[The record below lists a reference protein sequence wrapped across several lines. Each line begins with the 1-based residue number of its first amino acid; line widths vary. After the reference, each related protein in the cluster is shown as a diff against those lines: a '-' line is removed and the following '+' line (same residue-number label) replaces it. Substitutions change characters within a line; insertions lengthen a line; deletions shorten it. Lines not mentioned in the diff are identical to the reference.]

1 MCGAVFRSSR
11 LTRVSRGSAG
21 SCTNNVATARRCRGR
36 HAPPMS
42 VNLSRGP
49 LLRPGRSCPQRRHR
63 WYRWLPSFHATT
75 NLCIPS
81 LHCQGVS
88 FMLSFPDECATQ
100 TGLFPSDDRVRAAR
114 RWPTTPPGSSRSR
127 RTGKELS
134 SDDASEFER
143 PDLAMCGCE
152 DRGPQLQRVPARP
165 ARVAHRACWFQVW
178 MSDLSCASGGRPVL
192 TVFVFPQ

>member
-81 LHCQGVS
+81 LHCQGLS
-88 FMLSFPDECATQ
+88 FMLSSPTN
-100 TGLFPSDDRVRAAR
+100 AR
-114 RWPTTPPGSSRSR
+114 RRRGYSRVTT
-127 RTGKELS
+127 
-134 SDDASEFER
+134 ASGQR
-143 PDLAMCGCE
+143 VV
-152 DRGPQLQRVPARP
+152 GPQLHRGRAEAVGPARNYRVTTP
-165 ARVAHRACWFQVW
+165 ARLNDRTWRCADVRTEVPNCSEYPHAQQGSPTVRVGFRCGCPTCRARREGAQC
-178 MSDLSCASGGRPVL
+178 
-192 TVFVFPQ
+192 